1 MVISRNTGENPVS
14 WETTNIILEEIVM
27 KISYELNLN
36 SFDAWSGAIETLD
49 RIRREGKCEELE
61 VILEELYP
69 DGMDETE
76 LNDLLWFDGD
86 TVFEWL
92 GLRTESQIQEEIY
105 EVEEELEE
113 LCEELEELCEE
124 DEDYKES
131 YNDLQERIKDAK
143 DRIDE
148 LNEEK
153 AEF

>member
-131 YNDLQERIKDAK
+131 YNDVQERIKDAK

>member
-1 MVISRNTGENPVS
+1 MR
-14 WETTNIILEEIVM
+14 
-27 KISYELNLN
+27 ISYELNLN
-36 SFDAWSGAIETLD
+36 SFDAWSGAIETRD

-113 LCEELEELCEE
+113 LCAELEELCAE

-131 YNDLQERIKDAK
+131 YDDLQERIKDAK

-153 AEF
+153 AEL